1 MRNILFALLFL
12 VTLACSTDR
21 LFSIDDKE
29 PQKPVAG
36 KDSTE
41 KEPEI
46 VFVSKIPENVRKQAE
61 VVTIKSDQDLPFI
74 TKNGTKIYIKP
85 LDFNP
90 MPGGTYVTYPFKL
103 EVTELLSIK
112 DIILNEKPTVS
123 NGRLLTTDG
132 QILIKAYKD
141 NQELSVYKYSSFRV
155 DMRGLGKPTDRQG
168 MSIFLGQETPD
179 GFNWVPDSVCK
190 IETTTGCQNI
200 FDRQFEYRLFPASI
214 GWINIDKFIGYTNT
228 TSIAF
233 KSDMNLE
240 NIRTFLY
247 FPDLVSVMKVNYE
260 KDFPVPVGAKAKVIS
275 FAMTTDEQYYTFFE
289 DIVIRPEHL
298 VNIKLTKTTKEDFMK
313 ELEKL

>member
-12 VTLACSTDR
+12 ITLACSTDR
-21 LFSIDDKE
+21 LFSPE
-29 PQKPVAG
+29 GSNQQVPPV
-36 KDSTE
+36 
-41 KEPEI
+41 
-46 VFVSKIPENVRKQAE
+46 VFLSEIPENLRKKAE
-61 VVTIKSDQDLPFI
+61 VVTIKSDQDLPFV

-141 NQELSVYKYSSFRV
+141 NQELSVYKYSSLRV
-155 DMRGLGKPTDRQG
+155 DIIGMKKPVSRQD
-168 MSIFLGQETPD
+168 MLIFLGKETPD
-179 GFNWVPDSVCK
+179 GFNWVPDTLNCRQSP
-190 IETTTGCQNI
+190 TGCQNI
-200 FDRQFEYRLFPASI
+200 FDWESEYRLFPSSI
-214 GWINIDKFIGYTNT
+214 GWINVDKFIGYTNT

-247 FPDLVSVMKVNYE
+247 FPELVSVMKVNYK

-275 FAMTTDEQYYTFFE
+275 FAMTTDEQYYTYFE
-289 DIVIRPEHL
+289 DLVIRPEHL
-298 VNIKLTKTTKEDFMK
+298 VNIKLTKTTKEAFMK